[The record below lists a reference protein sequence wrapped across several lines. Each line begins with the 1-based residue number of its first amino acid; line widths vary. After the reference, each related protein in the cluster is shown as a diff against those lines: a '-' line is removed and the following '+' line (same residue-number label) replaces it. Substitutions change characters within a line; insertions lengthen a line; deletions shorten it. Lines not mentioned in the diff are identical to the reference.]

1 MTALWDDLVG
11 HDAVIAQMRA
21 AAASPDTLAQSWL
34 ITGPAGSGRSLVARA
49 FAADLL
55 GAADDTESIDR
66 QVRGLTQDRKSVV

>member
-1 MTALWDDLVG
+1 MTRLWDDLVG

-21 AAASPDTLAQSWL
+21 AVAHQDTLAQSWL

-55 GAADDTESIDR
+55 TSGEDPDAI
-66 QVRGLTQDRKSVV
+66 